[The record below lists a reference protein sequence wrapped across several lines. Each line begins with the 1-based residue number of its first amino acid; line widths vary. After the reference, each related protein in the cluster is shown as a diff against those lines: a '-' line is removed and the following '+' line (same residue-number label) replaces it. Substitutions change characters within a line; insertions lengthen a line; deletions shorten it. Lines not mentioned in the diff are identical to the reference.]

1 MSKKNAQLDHARPFI
16 SVVTPTYNR
25 KQFMEGLVACYA
37 HQDYPK
43 DRMEWIMYD
52 DGTEPAGEEFLR
64 LTAAAKLPN
73 VRYIYDPVK
82 VNIGAKRNRL
92 NKESK
97 GDIVIAM
104 DDDDYYPPER
114 VSHVVNRFRAFPKIE
129 LAGSSEIYMY
139 YKDTGE
145 IIRLGPYGPNHATNG
160 TMAWRRSYGK
170 THTYDETVVC
180 AEEKSFLEGYK
191 HPMIQLDPIKT
202 MLVMSHSQNTFN
214 KNMFR
219 QQENNHIIRKVGMKI
234 SYFIKDK
241 RIREIFQ
248 KDDGK
253 PIGGVV
259 TSGAEVLSQVQ
270 GMKFLDANSNP
281 ISLNQIFG
289 KDLSMSNISNQSS
302 APPTQDVK
310 PLTLSV

>member
-1 MSKKNAQLDHARPFI
+1 MSKKPAAVKQPSQLDHARPFV

-25 KQFMEGLVACYA
+25 AKFMEGLVACYV

-52 DGTEPAGEEFLR
+52 DGSEPAGEEFLR
-64 LTAAAKLPN
+64 LTAGLPN
-73 VRYIYDPVK
+73 IRYIYDPVK
-82 VNIGAKRNRL
+82 VKIGAKRNRL
-92 NKESK
+92 NKEAK
-97 GDIVIAM
+97 GEIVIAM
-104 DDDDYYPPER
+104 DDDDYYPPDR
-114 VSHVVNRFRAFPKIE
+114 VSHVVHKFRSFPKIE

-139 YKDTGE
+139 YKDNQQ

-160 TMAWRRSYGK
+160 TMAWRKSYGK
-170 THTYDETVVC
+170 THSYDETVVC

-191 HPMIQLDPIKT
+191 HPMIQLDPFKT

-219 QQENNHIIRKVGMKI
+219 EQENNPILRKVQMKI
-234 SYFIKDK
+234 KDFIKDR

-248 KDDGK
+248 RDDGK

-259 TSGAEVLSQVQ
+259 TTSASVLSEIAGAQF
-270 GMKFLDANSNP
+270 MDANSKP
-281 ISLNQIFG
+281 ISLSELMGTKQQNG
-289 KDLSMSNISNQSS
+289 ESVV
-302 APPTQDVK
+302 PK

>member
-1 MSKKNAQLDHARPFI
+1 MSKKAPTQLDHARPFV

-25 KQFMEGLVACYA
+25 VKFMEGLVACYA
-37 HQDYPK
+37 TQDYPK

-64 LTAAAKLPN
+64 LTEKAKIPN

-82 VNIGAKRNRL
+82 VKIGAKRNRL
-92 NKESK
+92 NKEAV

-104 DDDDYYPPER
+104 DDDDYYPSDR
-114 VSHVVNRFRAFPKIE
+114 ISHVVNKFRSFPKVD
-129 LAGSSEIYMY
+129 LAGCSEIFMY
-139 YKDTGE
+139 YKDNGQ

-191 HPMIQLDPIKT
+191 HPMIQLDPFKT

-219 QQENNHIIRKVGMKI
+219 QQENNPIVRKVQMKI
-234 SYFIKDK
+234 KDFIKDR

-248 KDDGK
+248 KDDGM
-253 PIGGVV
+253 PVGGVV
-259 TSGAEVLSQVQ
+259 TSSAMVLSEISNVQ
-270 GMKFLDANSNP
+270 FMDANSKP
-281 ISLNQIFG
+281 IPMSEFMGASL
-289 KDLSMSNISNQSS
+289 
-302 APPTQDVK
+302 K
-310 PLTLSV
+310 PMILSV

>member
-1 MSKKNAQLDHARPFI
+1 MKDMSKKTSQLDHARPFV

-25 KQFMEGLVACYA
+25 VKFMEGLVACYA
-37 HQDYPK
+37 SQDYPK

-64 LTAAAKLPN
+64 LTKEAKIPN
-73 VRYIYDPVK
+73 VRYIYEPVK
-82 VNIGAKRNRL
+82 VKIGAKRNRL
-92 NKESK
+92 NKEAV
-97 GDIVIAM
+97 GDIIIAM
-104 DDDDYYPPER
+104 DDDDYYPPDR
-114 VSHVVNRFRAFPKIE
+114 ISHVVHKFRSFPKVE

-139 YKDTGE
+139 YKDNGQ

-191 HPMIQLDPIKT
+191 HPMIQLDPFKT

-219 QQENNHIIRKVGMKI
+219 QQDNNPVIRKVQMKI
-234 SYFIKDK
+234 RDFIKDK
-241 RIREIFQ
+241 RMREIFQ
-248 KDDGK
+248 RDDGK
-253 PIGGVV
+253 PIGGIV
-259 TSGAEVLSQVQ
+259 TTSAQVLSEVS
-270 GMKFLDANSNP
+270 GLTLLDANSKP
-281 ISLNQIFG
+281 ITLNELIG
-289 KDLSMSNISNQSS
+289 S
-302 APPTQDVK
+302 AAGSATATPMA
-310 PLTLSV
+310 LNLSV

>member
-1 MSKKNAQLDHARPFI
+1 MSKKPTQLDHARPFV

-25 KQFMEGLVACYA
+25 VKFMEGLVACYA
-37 HQDYPK
+37 SQDYPK

-82 VNIGAKRNRL
+82 VKIGAKRNRL
-92 NKESK
+92 NKEAV

-104 DDDDYYPPER
+104 DDDDYYPSDR
-114 VSHVVNRFRAFPKIE
+114 VSHVVNKFRSFPKVE
-129 LAGSSEIYMY
+129 LAGCSEIFMY
-139 YKDTGE
+139 YKDNGQ

-191 HPMIQLDPIKT
+191 HPMIQLDPFKT

-219 QQENNHIIRKVGMKI
+219 QQENNPIVRKVQMKI
-234 SYFIKDK
+234 KDFIKD
-241 RIREIFQ
+241 RRMREIFQ
-248 KDDGK
+248 KDDGL
-253 PIGGVV
+253 PVGGVV
-259 TSGAEVLSQVQ
+259 TSGAQVLSEIPSVQ
-270 GMKFLDANSNP
+270 FMDANSKP
-281 ISLNQIFG
+281 ISLGEFMG
-289 KDLSMSNISNQSS
+289 AS
-302 APPTQDVK
+302 AK
-310 PLTLSV
+310 PVTLSV

>member
-1 MSKKNAQLDHARPFI
+1 MSKKQVSQLDHARPFV

-52 DGTEPAGEEFLR
+52 DGTEPAGEDFLR
-64 LTAAAKLPN
+64 LTAEAKLPN
-73 VRYIYDPVK
+73 VRYIYEPEKVK
-82 VNIGAKRNRL
+82 IGAKRNRL
-92 NKESK
+92 NKEAK
-97 GDIVIAM
+97 GEIIIAM

-114 VSHVVNRFRAFPKIE
+114 VSHVVNRFRAFPRVE

-139 YKDTGE
+139 YKDNGQ

-170 THTYDETVVC
+170 THKYDETVVC

-191 HPMIQLDPIKT
+191 HPMIQLDPFKT

-219 QQENNHIIRKVGMKI
+219 EQENNPILRKTIMTIKR
-234 SYFIKDK
+234 FIKDR

-248 KDDGK
+248 RDDGK

-259 TSGAEVLSQVQ
+259 TSSAQVLSEIQ
-270 GMKFLDANSNP
+270 GAQFMDANSKP
-281 ISLNQIFG
+281 ISLSELMRAVPQEPEAAT
-289 KDLSMSNISNQSS
+289 SS
-302 APPTQDVK
+302 SDAK
-310 PLTLSV
+310 AITLSV

>member
-1 MSKKNAQLDHARPFI
+1 MSKKNAQLDHARPFV

-52 DGTEPAGEEFLR
+52 DGTEPASEEFLR

-73 VRYIYDPVK
+73 IRYIYDPVK

-139 YKDTGE
+139 YKDNGQ

-219 QQENNHIIRKVGMKI
+219 QQENNHIIRKVGMTIKA
-234 SYFIKDK
+234 FIKDR

-248 KDDGK
+248 RDDGK

-270 GMKFLDANSNP
+270 GLKVVDSNSNMITLEQLLGQGAPGPVPAPVQAQDAKP
-281 ISLNQIFG
+281 I
-289 KDLSMSNISNQSS
+289 
-302 APPTQDVK
+302 
-310 PLTLSV
+310 TLAV